1 MNAAMGIGPVT
12 LIASARVRASGVDH
26 FRVVKVE
33 LKCLGL
39 RGNGRNEVWRMRAR
53 DRRLG
58 AWRMVAECIRLEKQ
72 VDLGLMLDAFLPCLS
87 AFHNLLSPLFIVD
100 SETTQAWHPP

>member
-33 LKCLGL
+33 LKCLVL
-39 RGNGRNEVWRMRAR
+39 RGSERNGAR
-53 DRRLG
+53 RIWVKGTRLG
-58 AWRMVAECIRLEKQ
+58 AWRMVVECIGLESR
-72 VDLGLMLDAFLPCLS
+72 P
-87 AFHNLLSPLFIVD
+87 
-100 SETTQAWHPP
+100 T